1 MHFNTVAYGGVEKE
15 DYSFSF
21 SAETG
26 ELYSRSVPKLA
37 PEYIEMS
44 RNEFIYF
51 SQTDHMVSS

>member
-1 MHFNTVAYGGVEKE
+1 MAESKKE

-26 ELYSRSVPKLA
+26 KLYSRSVPKLA
-37 PEYIEMS
+37 PKYIEMS

-51 SQTDHMVSS
+51 SETDHMVSS